1 MWKPGKKSS
10 AGTWNSQFTDR
21 QTTSNLADAE
31 RNCEDG
37 CQRLYKT
44 SPVFHKKVRK
54 KKYVLW
60 MCSEN
65 ICKWG
70 VSFHFLSFWKRV
82 LLHLHGVKKWEFLKP
97 VFRLDKKEEKCS
109 LTQSIA
115 INSCLIHE
123 KIKRCTYACWA
134 HSKQTVSC
142 IRRSVSVY
150 LMSVFGS
157 ICFLRVQIFFYS
169 HCRNIGYSFEA
180 GGVTDHLIQSTDD
193 VCEAGSHVAVFLPTV
208 QHQLVQGAGAVH
220 GWWQTVVLL
229 NSINYL
235 WERKQD
241 VVSYKWR

>member
-1 MWKPGKKSS
+1 MEAWKKSS

-70 VSFHFLSFWKRV
+70 VSFHFLSFWKCV

-134 HSKQTVSC
+134 HSKQCVKDYMHKEKRQCVLNVSFWINLFLTC
-142 IRRSVSVY
+142 TDFFLLTLQEYWLQLWGWRGY
-150 LMSVFGS
+150 GS
-157 ICFLRVQIFFYS
+157 SYPEYWRCLWS
-169 HCRNIGYSFEA
+169 
-180 GGVTDHLIQSTDD
+180 GVARCGLFANSP
-193 VCEAGSHVAVFLPTV
+193 AS
-208 QHQLVQGAGAVH
+208 AGARRW
-220 GWWQTVVLL
+220 GSPWVVA
-229 NSINYL
+229 NGSPA
-235 WERKQD
+235 Q
-241 VVSYKWR
+241 